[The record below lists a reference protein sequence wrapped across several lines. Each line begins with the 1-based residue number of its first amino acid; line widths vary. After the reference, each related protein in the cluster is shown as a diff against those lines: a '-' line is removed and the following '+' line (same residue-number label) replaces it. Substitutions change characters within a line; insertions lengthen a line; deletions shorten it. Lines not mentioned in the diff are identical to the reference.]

1 MRVAIAGA
9 GGIAFAAAA
18 FLIENGH
25 DPILW
30 SPSGKRTT
38 ELAAGQ
44 PLTATGAVSGTYHPR
59 VASSAAELVQGSDV
73 ILIALPAYGHRA
85 VMDAVAPHVTDGQVV
100 IISSHAS
107 FCALYLSKKFAER
120 GVKAPI
126 VAWGTTVTTG
136 RQKSLTEVHIS
147 TVRGKIDMATV
158 PLAASEQGLAMCQA
172 LFGDRFVQKDDLLA
186 IALSN
191 LNPQNHMGIA
201 LCNLTRMER
210 GEAWGQHQNVTDAVG
225 RLFEALDAE
234 RLRIAETFDL
244 SVRTVREHYHFSY
257 GVPMGPVGEMALK
270 LHERGGGPMGPTT
283 LDTRYVTEDA
293 PFGLLPT
300 VLLGKL
306 TDAPARLH
314 EAGLDIFSALY
325 GRDFRQENDLLP
337 ELGLEALSKSDMQ
350 RLAREGWS
358 SRSDLR

>member
-30 SPSGKRTT
+30 SPSGRRTG
-38 ELAAGQ
+38 ELAAGRA
-44 PLTATGAVSGTYHPR
+44 LTASGVVSGTYHPQ
-59 VASSAAELVQGSDV
+59 VASSASELVSGAAAV
-73 ILIALPAYGHRA
+73 LIALPAYGHRT
-85 VMDAVAPHVTDGQVV
+85 VMDAIAPYVSDEQVV

-107 FCALYLSKKFAER
+107 FGALYLSKKFAEL
-120 GVKAPI
+120 GTKAPI

-136 RQKSLTEVHIS
+136 RQKSGTEVHVS
-147 TVRGKIDMATV
+147 TVRSKVDMATV
-158 PLAASEQGLAMCQA
+158 PLSARERGLAMCRA
-172 LFGDRFVQKDDLLA
+172 LLGDRFNEKDDLLA

-210 GEAWGQHQNVTDAVG
+210 GETWGQHENVTTAVA
-225 RLFEALDAE
+225 RLFEALDEE
-234 RLRIAETFDL
+234 RLNIARSFGL

-257 GVPMGPVGEMALK
+257 GVATGPVGEMARVLA
-270 LHERGGGPMGPTT
+270 ERGGGPMGPAS

-306 TDAPARLH
+306 TNTPAMLH
-314 EAGLDIFSALY
+314 EAGLNLFSALY
-325 GRDFRQENDLLP
+325 GRDFRTENDLLP
-337 ELGLEALSKSDMQ
+337 ELGLESLSQSALQ
-350 RLAREGWS
+350 RLAREGWAGTA
-358 SRSDLR
+358 